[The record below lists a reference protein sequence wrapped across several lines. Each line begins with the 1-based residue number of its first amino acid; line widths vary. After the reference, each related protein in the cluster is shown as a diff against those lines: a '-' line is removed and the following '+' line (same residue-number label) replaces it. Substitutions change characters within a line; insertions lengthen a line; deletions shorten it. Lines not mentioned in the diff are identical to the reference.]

1 VWAGAPQAGDAVAVD
16 GVSGDGVVV
25 DALVGEDGRI
35 VLEEVEATR
44 FFLYS

>member
-1 VWAGAPQAGDAVAVD
+1 
-16 GVSGDGVVV
+16 VVV

-35 VLEEVEATR
+35 VLEEVEAAR